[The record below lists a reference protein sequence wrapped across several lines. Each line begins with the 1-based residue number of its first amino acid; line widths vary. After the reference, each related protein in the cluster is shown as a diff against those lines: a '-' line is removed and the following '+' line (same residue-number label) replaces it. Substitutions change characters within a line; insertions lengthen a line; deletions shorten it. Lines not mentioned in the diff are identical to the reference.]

1 MPILENT
8 LRDIRYA
15 WRTLRKSPGFAIV
28 CVLTLALGIG
38 ANTAIFNVV
47 RATLLQSLPIREG
60 NRLVVIWVNNL
71 DHGWSR
77 VGPTGQDY
85 LDWREQNKSFEDMF
99 LFEHGT
105 GTVTGNGEPEQV
117 AGLRVT
123 TNFGD
128 FFGIKPI
135 LGRTIRSKKQPAV
148 TTLQFWGMATGNAAL
163 VPIQRRPGAA

>member
-1 MPILENT
+1 
-8 LRDIRYA
+8 
-15 WRTLRKSPGFAIV
+15 
-28 CVLTLALGIG
+28 
-38 ANTAIFNVV
+38 
-47 RATLLQSLPIREG
+47 
-60 NRLVVIWVNNL
+60 
-71 DHGWSR
+71 
-77 VGPTGQDY
+77 
-85 LDWREQNKSFEDMF
+85 MF

-128 FFGIKPI
+128 FFGSSQSWG
-135 LGRTIRSKKQPAV
+135 GRFVWKKQPAV